1 MKFKYRKNWYRLNT
15 DEKNFKNSDST
26 VEANYVALKF
36 GDDQYYSLDIDRD
49 RLLIPGKV
57 SSVVEHIY
65 PQATGDCKNNKS
77 GKNQEYLMQHT
88 YNRRSKKVFNC

>member
-1 MKFKYRKNWYRLNT
+1 MNS
-15 DEKNFKNSDST
+15 DEKNVKNCDST
-26 VEANYVALKF
+26 VEADYVALKF

-77 GKNQEYLMQHT
+77 CKKLKISNT
-88 YNRRSKKVFNC
+88 YFRRSKKVFNC